1 MDNDFNTNEEYQNSF
16 DTNENYQN
24 VNQEYNQNI
33 NNNNYQDAYNETG
46 FKKYINQFRSSKFF
60 IPTIAILLLLLL
72 IVIIVSIYSS
82 STGKLKSI
90 NINSPKIIYLGEKQ
104 DISAVAKGSGNLSK
118 TLFHFDASNRSI
130 VEIESK
136 AGKTGK
142 KVNNKLIPITTGRF
156 LLYVKAELKD
166 QKIDQIQQEVV
177 ICKKFNQD
185 AIQRKSVLVV
195 AGYKTKTS
203 LFLGKDKECY
213 ENIVYSIEDDSI
225 ATVDKEGNISGL
237 KSGQTKLTIYQD
249 KEKIELEVKVIESS
263 KKVAVT
269 GITVNNNKL
278 TLQTKETK
286 TIKANVL
293 PQNATNKLVK
303 WTSSNDSIAAV
314 DNNGNITGVG
324 KGQAIITVTTAE
336 GEFQQEIT
344 VTVNSSTSTSTKDN
358 KDNDNKNIPIKS
370 ISFGKKTTSI
380 LTGDTEDLAVT
391 INPSNA
397 TNKSITY
404 KSSNTNI
411 ATVSA
416 SGVVKA
422 KSAGRTTITATSKNN
437 KKATII
443 VNVVKKQTPVES
455 VSITPSR
462 GEIYVGDTITLKEVI
477 KPSDA
482 TDQNVTWAS
491 SNTSVATVSNGV
503 VKGIKAGNTTIIV
516 KTENHK
522 TSTAAITVK
531 ARPVVDKTA
540 PVISTAKIYSN
551 NANNK
556 IAVAGNTITLE
567 VTFNE
572 NLGTKP
578 SININ
583 GSAVTVTGS
592 NKSFKATYKVSSQGT
607 SNKTVP
613 FEIYNYKDAAG
624 NTGVKVTKTTDGSY
638 VTIKAKQQQPVKAT
652 TFTIKYDKGLGTGSM
667 ANQTITYGKPT
678 NLTKNGGKIKRNG
691 YDFVGWVVKG
701 DNGYYGCKGNKV
713 CTTSTASYDGYQNL
727 NDVTSYNV
735 YKDGTSVQKTTQPG
749 KTVNFTAAW
758 VKLYNVSTTNCTSS
772 KCTIKYTLSPEQKT
786 AWSMQYS
793 TDGKTYREMV
803 KEIIK
808 NKTSDKDISGSFEI
822 NRTEKDRTVYIR
834 ACLHQI
840 PDVCTT
846 VQKQTI
852 PNTIYKIIYD
862 KNGGSGSMKEQYIE
876 YGVDTNLTA
885 NAFSNGSYTF
895 LGWVAYRPQNNKYMG
910 YETTNTNID
919 PEWNNQSK
927 LKLYWVYRN
936 KVSVSKTVQP
946 GETVN
951 MYAQWAKISGSV
963 TNCTS
968 KRCDISGKISVAGN
982 IKGGT
987 YWDIYATDKNG
998 SWVKQSDTK
1007 YGINRLIS
1015 IGKSEIDYK
1024 IINFDRQSTARTV
1037 QVKACLNQS
1046 GGSASNYICT
1056 QSISVKLNA
1065 KSSSGSGNGGGNG
1078 GGNGSGNGGGNK
1090 PTSDGSI
1097 WSTLKDGYLC
1107 FDMGKAEGY
1116 VAGAKPCQKITS
1128 GYNLPSKNTTSLY
1141 GYKQIGW
1148 KIYAKN
1154 YGYFGC
1160 STTGKHCNGGA
1171 QTYGNP
1177 STYSIYN
1184 GGYSGSADSNAA
1196 VRAEAVWI
1204 KIVITPAT
1212 NSKDCQKCN
1221 GNQTCC
1227 AANVEIRSNSNRI
1240 YADVYERSSYKKKA
1254 MINNDG
1260 GSYYYYRFTTHDYY
1274 TINGGYK
1281 LDGSGKDLED
1291 QRITK
1296 KMTIWFYYINGGS
1309 EQYYFSELPVYYN
1322 GKKIS

>member
-1 MDNDFNTNEEYQNSF
+1 MDNDFNTNEEYQNNF
-16 DTNENYQN
+16 DTNENYQS
-24 VNQEYNQNI
+24 VNQEYDQNMNNNN

-118 TLFHFDASNRSI
+118 TLFHFDTSNRSI

-142 KVNNKLIPITTGRF
+142 KVKNKLIPITTGRF

-185 AIQRKSVLVV
+185 AIQRKNVLVV

-249 KEKIELEVKVIESS
+249 KEKVELEVKVIESS

-286 TIKANVL
+286 TITANVL

-344 VTVNSSTSTSTKDN
+344 VTVNSGTST

-416 SGVVKA
+416 SGVVTA
-422 KSAGRTTITATSKNN
+422 KSVGRTTITATSKNN

-516 KTENHK
+516 KTENNK

-551 NANNK
+551 NDNK
-556 IAVAGNTITLE
+556 KLAVAGNTITLE

-607 SNKTVP
+607 SDKTVP

-638 VTIKAKQQQPVKAT
+638 VTIKAKQQPVKTT

-758 VKLYNVSTTNCTSS
+758 VKLYNVSTSCTSS

-793 TDGKTYREMV
+793 TDGKTYKEMA
-803 KEIIK
+803 KELIK
-808 NKTSDKDISGSFEI
+808 NKTSDKDISGSFDI
-822 NRTEKDRTVYIR
+822 NRTEKDRTIYIR

-862 KNGGSGSMKEQYIE
+862 NNGGSGSMKEQYIE

-885 NAFSNGSYTF
+885 NAFSNSSYTF
-895 LGWVAYRPQNNKYMG
+895 LGWVAYRPQYKSYLGYTSTDTNKSTG
-910 YETTNTNID
+910 WQE
-919 PEWNNQSK
+919 QSK

-936 KVSVSKTVQP
+936 KVSVAKTANP

-968 KRCDISGKISVAGN
+968 QRCDISGKISVAGN

-987 YWDIYATDKNG
+987 YWDIYATNKNG
-998 SWVKQSDTK
+998 SWVKQSDAK
-1007 YGINRLIS
+1007 EGINRLIN
-1015 IGKSEIDYK
+1015 IGKNEVSYK

-1065 KSSSGSGNGGGNG
+1065 KSSSGSGSGNG
-1078 GGNGSGNGGGNK
+1078 GGNSGGNGGGNK
-1090 PTSDGSI
+1090 PSSDGRI

-1107 FDMGKAEGY
+1107 FDMGKAEGNS
-1116 VAGAKPCQKITS
+1116 GGSKPCQSFSNGKYTLPSLIKIHYALS
-1128 GYNLPSKNTTSLY
+1128 GYE
-1141 GYKQIGW
+1141 QIGW
-1148 KIYAKN
+1148 KIYGKN

-1160 STTGKHCNGGA
+1160 STVGKHCKSSNLM
-1171 QTYGNP
+1171 YGNP
-1177 STYSIYN
+1177 STYAIYN
-1184 GGYSGSADSNAA
+1184 SGYSGSADSNAA

-1204 KIVITPAT
+1204 KIAITPT
-1212 NSKDCQKCN
+1212 NKCTTDKFN
-1221 GNQTCC
+1221 RTYCTMNIQ
-1227 AANVEIRSNSNRI
+1227 VRSNTNKI
-1240 YADVYERSSYKKKA
+1240 YADIYENSGHHKEAIIASNY
-1254 MINNDG
+1254 NNQF
-1260 GSYYYYRFTTHDYY
+1260 YYYSFTSSKKYSISDYRMYGDDDASH
-1274 TINGGYK
+1274 TIGEYF
-1281 LDGSGKDLED
+1281 
-1291 QRITK
+1291 
-1296 KMTIWFYYINGGS
+1296 TIWFYINGRGS
-1309 EQYYFSELPVYYN
+1309 VKYEFRDLPVYYN
-1322 GKKIS
+1322 YKKIY